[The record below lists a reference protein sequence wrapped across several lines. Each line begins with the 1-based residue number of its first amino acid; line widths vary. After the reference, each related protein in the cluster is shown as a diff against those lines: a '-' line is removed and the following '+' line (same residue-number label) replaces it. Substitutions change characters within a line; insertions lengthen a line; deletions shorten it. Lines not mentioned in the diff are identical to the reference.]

1 MISHRSCGEIR
12 QALAVYVL
20 GAIEP
25 ADRTVVDGHL
35 GECADCREELAGF
48 APLPALLRR
57 VPVEEASALVDA
69 DASGNPRD
77 DQPPRPALRYL
88 LAQAGRRRTR
98 DLRTRVTAA
107 AAVGLL
113 AGGGVVAAWYA
124 THPVGQRPLAAATPG
139 WSVTPRAAD
148 PRTHVSATVRYIA
161 VPWGLQLKVQMTGIP
176 AGTTC
181 QVDVI
186 SRQGRVTVAGGWT
199 LTSGAANW
207 YPASSPVPPS
217 DVRAFTVSSG
227 SKIVV
232 TVPIGPHATHTGRVS

>member
-1 MISHRSCGEIR
+1 VISHGSCGEVR

-25 ADRTVVDGHL
+25 ADRTVVDRHL
-35 GECADCREELAGF
+35 GDCTDCREELAGF

-57 VPVEEASALVDA
+57 IPVEEASALVDD
-69 DASGNPRD
+69 DARGNARD

-98 DLRTRVTAA
+98 DLRTRAVAA

-113 AGGGVVAAWYA
+113 AGGGGIAAWHA
-124 THPVGQRPLAAATPG
+124 THPIAQPPQAATAPG
-139 WSVTPRAAD
+139 WSMTPRAAD
-148 PRTHVSATVRYIA
+148 PLTRVSAIVRYA
-161 VPWGLQLKVQMTGIP
+161 ARSWGLQLSVQVTGILP
-176 AGTTC
+176 GTTC

-186 SRQGRVTVAGGWT
+186 SRQGQVTIAGGWT
-199 LTSGAANW
+199 LTSGPANW
-207 YPASSPVPPS
+207 YPASSPVPRS

-227 SKIVV
+227 SKILV
-232 TVPIGPHATHTGRVS
+232 TVPIKAD

>member
-1 MISHRSCGEIR
+1 MSSHGSCGEIR

-25 ADRTVVDGHL
+25 ADRTVVDRHL
-35 GECADCREELAGF
+35 GECADCRQELAGL

-57 VPVEEASALVDA
+57 VPVHEVSALVDA

-77 DQPPRPALRYL
+77 DQPSRPALRYM

-98 DLRTRVTAA
+98 DLRTRVIAA

-113 AGGGVVAAWYA
+113 AGGGAIAAWHA
-124 THPVGQRPLAAATPG
+124 THPVAQRPLAAATPG

-148 PRTHVSATVRYIA
+148 PRTHVSATVRYTA
-161 VPWGLQLKVQMTGIP
+161 MPWGLQLSVQVAGLP

-186 SRQGRVTVAGGWT
+186 SRQGRVTIAGGWT
-199 LTSGAANW
+199 LTSGPANW
-207 YPASSPVPPS
+207 YPASSPVSPS

-232 TVPIGPHATHTGRVS
+232 TVPIG

>member
-1 MISHRSCGEIR
+1 MISHGSCGEIR

-25 ADRTVVDGHL
+25 ADRPVVDGHL

-57 VPVEEASALVDA
+57 VPVQEASALVDA
-69 DASGNPRD
+69 DGSGNPRD
-77 DQPPRPALRYL
+77 DQPPRPALRHML
-88 LAQAGRRRTR
+88 TQAGRRRTR
-98 DLRTRVTAA
+98 DLRRRVAAA

-113 AGGGVVAAWYA
+113 AGAGGVAAWQA
-124 THPVGQRPLAAATPG
+124 THPVAQAPLAAAPPG
-139 WSVTPRAAD
+139 WSVTPRVAD
-148 PRTHVSATVRYIA
+148 PRTHVGATVRYVA
-161 VPWGLQLKVQMTGIP
+161 RPWGLQLSVQVTGIP

-186 SRQGRVTVAGGWT
+186 SRQGRVTTAGGWT
-199 LTSGAANW
+199 LTSGTANW

-227 SKIVV
+227 SKILV
-232 TVPIGPHATHTGRVS
+232 TVPTKAHAD